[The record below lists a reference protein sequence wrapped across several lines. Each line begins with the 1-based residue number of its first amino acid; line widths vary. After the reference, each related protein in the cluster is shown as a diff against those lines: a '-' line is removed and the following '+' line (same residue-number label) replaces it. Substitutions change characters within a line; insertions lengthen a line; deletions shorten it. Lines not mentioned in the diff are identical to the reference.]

1 MILLAALPLLGGAG
15 PVPPDAEAAAE
26 GWGIRLEVVKLP
38 EARQGFVL
46 LPRRWVVERDFA
58 WLSRFRRLAKD
69 YERLP
74 ETVAGLHL
82 VAFATMMLGRMLKLL
97 LAGSP

>member
-1 MILLAALPLLGGAG
+1 M
-15 PVPPDAEAAAE
+15 
-26 GWGIRLEVVKLP
+26 KLP
-38 EARQGFVL
+38 EARKGFVL
-46 LPRRWVVERDFA
+46 LPRRWVVERSFA

-82 VAFATMMLGRMLKLL
+82 VAFSVLMLSRVMRL
-97 LAGSP
+97 LAGGSA

>member
-1 MILLAALPLLGGAG
+1 M
-15 PVPPDAEAAAE
+15 
-26 GWGIRLEVVKLP
+26 VKLP
-38 EARQGFVL
+38 EARKGFVL
-46 LPRRWVVERDFA
+46 LPRRWVVERSFA

-82 VAFATMMLGRMLKLL
+82 VACSVLMFGRLMKLL
-97 LAGSP
+97 IGGSP